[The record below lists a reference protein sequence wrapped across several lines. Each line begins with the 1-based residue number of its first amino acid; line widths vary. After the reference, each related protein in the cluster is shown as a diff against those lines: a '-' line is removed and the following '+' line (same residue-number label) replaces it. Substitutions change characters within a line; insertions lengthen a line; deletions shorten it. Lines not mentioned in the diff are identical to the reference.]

1 MFTCPTPVSSRADHG
16 TPWSPSPIPAV
27 PVERFVHRIVPDVHP
42 QPPSSAP
49 ATRTEPG
56 YSPTMVT
63 HRVDLG
69 RSKKMLADAGLELL
83 GGECV
88 FGVRNYVL
96 IAL

>member
-1 MFTCPTPVSSRADHG
+1 
-16 TPWSPSPIPAV
+16 
-27 PVERFVHRIVPDVHP
+27 
-42 QPPSSAP
+42 
-49 ATRTEPG
+49 
-56 YSPTMVT
+56 MVT